1 MWFNKKKKN
10 TEEIVDE
17 ELIKR
22 IEPRGGITLKT
33 KNIFRQEMLIL
44 HVLIYMNIQKY

>member
-22 IEPRGGITLKT
+22 IEPRGGITF
-33 KNIFRQEMLIL
+33 KNEKHIL
-44 HVLIYMNIQKY
+44 QISPDRCEYFV

>member
-22 IEPRGGITLKT
+22 IEPRGGITFKKRKT
-33 KNIFRQEMLIL
+33 YFDRKCLYCM
-44 HVLIYMNIQKY
+44 Y